1 MISQSSEQA
10 IEQFLLTQGIT
21 PLTNEEIEERLA
33 KITGSQKRAKEL
45 MEQYAAGFPVNEDPQ
60 YYDAFQCA
68 TNKYRAREFF
78 LKDVSAFL
86 SSYMETAD
94 AEPVVL
100 HGACATGIDLA
111 FLAQQQ
117 PNATFRG
124 YDVQSG
130 MIELANR
137 RKDNLG
143 LSNLEFYKG
152 DHREPQ
158 EREIESADIVFT
170 RFGLCLENATTD
182 EMVERTFEEMTKAKI
197 ASKRIGK
204 ICQRLK
210 NGGHYI
216 LNDYRPMDLDE
227 LDVFLRAQGLILE
240 TTFRTLDVPEA
251 DMNVYNRAYQK
262 E

>member
-1 MISQSSEQA
+1 
-10 IEQFLLTQGIT
+10 
-21 PLTNEEIEERLA
+21 
-33 KITGSQKRAKEL
+33 
-45 MEQYAAGFPVNEDPQ
+45 
-60 YYDAFQCA
+60 
-68 TNKYRAREFF
+68 
-78 LKDVSAFL
+78 
-86 SSYMETAD
+86 METVN

-100 HGACATGIDLA
+100 HGACCTGIDLA

-124 YDVQSG
+124 YDVQPG

-137 RKDNLG
+137 RKDKLG

-158 EREIESADIVFT
+158 EREIESADILFT
-170 RFGLCLENATTD
+170 RFGLCLENVTTD
-182 EMVERTFEEMTKAKI
+182 EMVERIFEEMTKAEI

-216 LNDYRPMDLDE
+216 LNDYRKVDLETLDE
-227 LDVFLRAQGLILE
+227 LLRSQGLILE

-251 DMNVYNRAYQK
+251 DMAVYNRAYKK